1 MSVLS
6 LKQLLTELKQENINT
21 WFDLGLY
28 IDRLRDQL
36 PTFEHI
42 PDDFNLYLHQLQQ
55 GIAFVSFD
63 FGIDG
68 VSMEVSKYAKAFE
81 QFSEEISIH
90 YIAGTFKKFHQ
101 TVIEE
106 RWTKHAIPYVDGFN
120 GCDTYK
126 DFFDTKLCRG
136 SREYNQLIEKLWR
149 ETQILCNEIGE
160 IIEQNQIQLLIPC
173 NVNANP
179 GNVALALALVILS
192 EKMRI
197 PVLNSSHDFYWEDGK
212 RPWQRDNQS
221 AGVRDHFFTNAHLG
235 EVFTLIEMLY
245 PWDSARWFQ
254 AVLSSSQQ
262 STLINKFGV
271 NPGNIGL
278 MPTCVDLDCY
288 RQVDDQERINILKR
302 IEMLLCGEDQRLRS
316 KAVNNF
322 QNLDADWFDHATPLL
337 LGVEE
342 NISHTLLTGNLLFVQ
357 PTRIIARK
365 RIEYDLD
372 FIQSLLTHSK
382 FKKIFDR
389 NRELTITLY
398 VSGPLAY
405 PFTAHC
411 DYFNQLTK
419 AFELLLQTIE
429 PCYRKRVFLA
439 FNFGAEKNAR
449 FAEQSFDLL
458 RIHEVYAVANL
469 VLLPSKQEGRGLPL
483 LEASAVEAPILTSR
497 YDPEA
502 VFREVIGEHLSEDL
516 RLKVFEYPENKQF
529 SEQMLSK
536 ITALLFNPYGQQS
549 THNREVIEQRYS
561 VEALARTI
569 KDFLYH
575 IWFNCQPASARFDT
589 LQQIFATVSRQT
601 DFKGQFNQ
609 LVLCNNRKYIAG
621 ISDIEY
627 MSYLKSLIDPSAFR
641 IEEKETKG
649 RLMQYARYLIDTYL
663 TESIDA
669 QNSAQ
674 QQNILNFYQQLNLI
688 FYYQTGEDALAI
700 DHSLSYRHRNR
711 KHFPYR
717 KMTEMELA
725 GIATALIR
733 HIFSDIVQPKISQ
746 HPHNVF
752 QDLIGGIYEC
762 VGSDNIVIDD
772 SQRMADDLKAN
783 LPFAWFPGPNFHIE
797 SLMLIWRTLRARLG
811 IKFGELLTAKDLE
824 NSDHIAPVSVFVNLT
839 SDGYRANYATV
850 CEWIEQKAPSEITA
864 LHHAGLVKIIATKCS
879 SRGIHPGQL
888 GDEALNALIEIKNS
902 HGFVVAIGESA
913 LLTLDMLDIPSYR
926 IGRVHSK
933 VAASFMHLNIDD
945 SYIQWIPAG
954 LRPGLAYPT
963 PIQTPVEFSQVLNS
977 ESYRQCVELFGEA
990 GVLKQ
995 LRQDADSFGTPIKR
1009 LLSRLLEQHS
1019 QQNSQTAPEENSA
1032 LASSM
1037 ITGLHEDG
1045 SPWSGAMA
1053 KVTQL
1058 ESRQWN
1064 FDTLLTQQSNDTV
1077 LSLTQRLFKESTH
1090 HQKQKKKKK
1099 QSYIAWNGGYI
1110 LNAELVGKLAL
1121 SEKYIGSPLGLLI
1134 KNGRLL
1140 SLPLF
1145 NKPVL
1150 CFLKSGKITIKEAG
1164 LKHGF
1169 TLGKMDEE
1177 LDDELDDELNDDELD
1192 DELNKESVFT
1202 FESTGHNN
1210 LSDKNIC
1217 YFDLMFEKK
1226 TIFNENHT
1234 FYYLSGNRIIKI
1246 IRDQSQEIALNPVG
1260 VSLAFP
1266 ADQAPASWVEGSELN
1281 MTIAGWDDVLNAIE
1295 AGPRLIRDGEES
1307 IEMQAGGWKTQ
1318 KSIATQAARVD
1329 FMDMRGPKIGVGI
1342 NAAGELIVVAI
1353 NGRIRESVGA
1363 THIELAKI
1371 LLQQGAKQAM
1381 GFDPGGSVTLVV
1393 DGVQLNISPYNKDYE
1408 KNPLSMPPQARF
1420 VGNAIIGYMNN
1431 Q

>member
-6 LKQLLTELKQENINT
+6 SKQLLTELKQENINT

-42 PDDFNLYLHQLQQ
+42 PDDFNLYLSQLQQ

-81 QFSEEISIH
+81 QFSEQISIH
-90 YIAGTFKKFHQ
+90 YIAGTFKKYHQ

-106 RWTKHAIPYVDGFN
+106 RWTKHAIPSVDGFN

-126 DFFDTKLCRG
+126 DYFETKLCRG

-149 ETQILCNEIGE
+149 ETQILCKEIGE
-160 IIEQNQIQLLIPC
+160 IIEQHQIQLLIPC

-192 EKMRI
+192 EKMCI

-212 RPWQRDNQS
+212 RPWQRDKNRT
-221 AGVRDHFFTNAHLG
+221 GVRDHFFTNAHLG

-245 PWDSARWFQ
+245 PWDSSRWFQ

-262 STLINKFGV
+262 STLIDEFGI

-278 MPTCVDLDCY
+278 MPTCVDLDNY

-302 IEMLLCGEDQRLRS
+302 MEMLLCGKDQRLRS

-322 QNLDADWFDHATPLL
+322 QDLDAGWFEDATPLL

-342 NISHTLLTGNLLFVQ
+342 NINLTLLTGNLLFVQ

-372 FIQSLLTHSK
+372 FIQSLLTHSP
-382 FKKIFDR
+382 FKKRFDR
-389 NRELTITLY
+389 NPALTITMY

-411 DYFNQLTK
+411 NYFNQLTK
-419 AFELLLQTIE
+419 AYVALLESID

-458 RIHEVYAVANL
+458 RIYEVYAVANL

-483 LEASAVEAPILTSR
+483 LEASAVETPILTSR

-529 SEQMLSK
+529 SEEMLSQ
-536 ITALLFNPYGQQS
+536 ITDLLFNPYGQQS

-561 VEALARTI
+561 VEVLARTI
-569 KDFLYH
+569 KDFLYR
-575 IWFNCQPASARFDT
+575 IWFNCQPAAAQFDT
-589 LQQIFATVSRQT
+589 LQQTFDAVSCQT
-601 DFKGQFNQ
+601 DLKGQFNQ
-609 LVLCNNRKYIAG
+609 LVLCKNRKYIAG

-641 IEEKETKG
+641 MEEKEVKG
-649 RLMQYARYLIDTYL
+649 RLMQYARYLINTYVND
-663 TESIDA
+663 INDA

-674 QQNILNFYQQLNLI
+674 QHNILNFYQQLSLI
-688 FYYQTGEDALAI
+688 FYYQSGEDELAI

-725 GIATALIR
+725 GIATALMR
-733 HIFSDIVQPKISQ
+733 HIFTDIVQPGISQ

-772 SQRMADDLKAN
+772 SERMARDLKAN

-797 SLMLIWRTLRARLG
+797 SLMLIWRTLRTRLG
-811 IKFGELLTAKDLE
+811 VKFGELLTAKDLE
-824 NSDHIAPVSVFVNLT
+824 NCDHIAPVSVFVNQT

-850 CEWIEQKAPSEITA
+850 CEWIEQHAPSEITA
-864 LHHAGLVKIIATKCS
+864 LHRAGLVKIIATKCS

-888 GDEALNALIEIKNS
+888 GDEALNALIAIKNS

-926 IGRVHSK
+926 IGRIHSK
-933 VAASFMHLNIDD
+933 IAASFMHLNIDD

-954 LRPGLAYPT
+954 LRPSLAYPT
-963 PIQTPVEFSQVLNS
+963 PIQTPVAFSQELKS
-977 ESYRQCVELFGEA
+977 ESYQQCIELFGEA
-990 GVLKQ
+990 DVLKQ
-995 LRQDADSFGTPIKR
+995 LRQDADTFGTPIKQV
-1009 LLSRLLEQHS
+1009 LSRLLDHHS
-1019 QQNSQTAPEENSA
+1019 HKSSQTATEEISA
-1032 LASSM
+1032 ISSSM

-1058 ESRQWN
+1058 ESCQWN

-1077 LSLTQRLFKESTH
+1077 LSLTQRFFKESTH
-1090 HQKQKKKKK
+1090 HQKQLKKQKKKH
-1099 QSYIAWNGGYI
+1099 SYIAWNGGYI

-1134 KNGRLL
+1134 KKGRLL

-1150 CFLKSGKITIKEAG
+1150 CFLESGKITIKEAG

-1169 TLGKMDEE
+1169 TLAKMDEE
-1177 LDDELDDELNDDELD
+1177 LDEEL
-1192 DELNKESVFT
+1192 VFR
-1202 FESTGHNN
+1202 FESTNHNR
-1210 LSDKNIC
+1210 LTDKNLC
-1217 YFDLMFEKK
+1217 FFDLMFEKE
-1226 TIFNENHT
+1226 TVFNENHI

-1281 MTIAGWDDVLNAIE
+1281 MTVAGWDDVLNAIE
-1295 AGPRLIRDGEES
+1295 AGPRLIRDGVES

-1342 NAAGELIVVAI
+1342 NSVGELIVVAI

-1393 DGVQLNISPYNKDYE
+1393 DGEQLNISPYNKDYE
-1408 KNPLSMPPQARF
+1408 KSPLSMPPQARF
-1420 VGNAIIGYMNN
+1420 VGNAIIGCVNN
-1431 Q
+1431 KE

>member
-1 MSVLS
+1 MSALS
-6 LKQLLTELKQENINT
+6 SKQLITELKQENINT

-36 PTFEHI
+36 PTFEYV
-42 PDDFNLYLHQLQQ
+42 PNDFNLYLSQLQQ

-81 QFSEEISIH
+81 QFSEQISIH
-90 YIAGTFKKFHQ
+90 YIAGTFKKYHQ

-106 RWTKHAIPYVDGFN
+106 RWTKHAIPTVDGFN

-126 DFFDTKLCRG
+126 DYFETKLCRG
-136 SREYNQLIEKLWR
+136 SKEYNQLIEKLWR
-149 ETQILCNEIGE
+149 ETRILCKQIGE
-160 IIEQNQIQLLIPC
+160 IIEQHQIQLLIPC

-179 GNVALALALVILS
+179 GNVALALAVVILS

-212 RPWQRDNQS
+212 RPWQRDKNTT
-221 AGVRDHFFTNAHLG
+221 GVRDHFFTNAHLG

-245 PWDSARWFQ
+245 PWDSSRWFQ

-262 STLINKFGV
+262 STLIDKFGI

-302 IEMLLCGEDQRLRS
+302 MEMLLCGEDQRLRS
-316 KAVNNF
+316 KAVNDF
-322 QNLDADWFDHATPLL
+322 QDLDAGWFENAPPLL

-382 FKKIFDR
+382 FKKVFDR
-389 NRELTITLY
+389 NRELTITMY

-419 AFELLLQTIE
+419 AFETLLESIE

-439 FNFGAEKNAR
+439 FNFGAEKNSR
-449 FAEQSFDLL
+449 FSGQSFDRL

-502 VFREVIGEHLSEDL
+502 VFREVIGEHLSADL
-516 RLKVFEYPENKQF
+516 RLKVYEYPENKQF
-529 SEQMLSK
+529 SKKMLSQ
-536 ITALLFNPYGQQS
+536 ITALLFNPSGQQS

-561 VEALARTI
+561 VEVLARTI
-569 KDFLYH
+569 KDFLYR
-575 IWFNCQPASARFDT
+575 IWFNCQPASAQFDT
-589 LQQIFATVSRQT
+589 LQQTFDTVSRQT
-601 DFKGQFNQ
+601 DYKGQFNQ

-641 IEEKETKG
+641 MEEKEVKG
-649 RLMQYARYLIDTYL
+649 RLMQYARYLVNTYVTDT
-663 TESIDA
+663 SDA
-669 QNSAQ
+669 KNSAQ
-674 QQNILNFYQQLNLI
+674 QQNILGFYQQLNLI

-725 GIATALIR
+725 GIATALMR
-733 HIFSDIVQPKISQ
+733 RIFTDIVQPKISQ

-772 SQRMADDLKAN
+772 SERMASDLKAN
-783 LPFAWFPGPNFHIE
+783 LPFGWFPGPNFHIE

-811 IKFGELLTAKDLE
+811 VKFGELLTAADLE
-824 NSDHIAPVSVFVNLT
+824 NSGHIAPVSVFVNQT
-839 SDGYRANYATV
+839 SDGYRVNYATV
-850 CEWIEQKAPSEITA
+850 CAWIEQQAPSEITA
-864 LHHAGLVKIIATKCS
+864 LHRAGLVKIIATNCS
-879 SRGIHPGQL
+879 SRGIHLGQL
-888 GDEALNALIEIKNS
+888 GNEAMNALIEIKNS

-926 IGRVHSK
+926 IGRIHSK
-933 VAASFMHLNIDD
+933 IAASFMHLNIDD

-954 LRPGLAYPT
+954 LRPSLSYPT
-963 PIQTPVEFSQVLNS
+963 PIQTPVAFSRVLNN
-977 ESYRQCVELFGEA
+977 ESYQQCVGLFGETD
-990 GVLKQ
+990 VLKQ
-995 LRQDADSFGTPIKR
+995 LRQDADSFGTPIKQV
-1009 LLSRLLEQHS
+1009 LSRLLEQHS
-1019 QQNSQTAPEENSA
+1019 RKSSQTANDENSA
-1032 LASSM
+1032 LSSSM

-1058 ESRQWN
+1058 ETHQWN

-1077 LSLTQRLFKESTH
+1077 LSLTQRFFKESTH
-1090 HQKQKKKKK
+1090 HQKQKKKKKLK

-1150 CFLKSGKITIKEAG
+1150 CFLGSGKITIKEAG

-1177 LDDELDDELNDDELD
+1177 LHG
-1192 DELNKESVFT
+1192 ESVFT
-1202 FESTGHNN
+1202 FKSTNYNRLTDNN
-1210 LSDKNIC
+1210 LC
-1217 YFDLMFEKK
+1217 YFDLIFEKE
-1226 TIFNENHT
+1226 TVFNENHI
-1234 FYYLSGNRIIKI
+1234 FYYLSGNTIIKI
-1246 IRDQSQEIALNPVG
+1246 IRDQSQEIVLNPVG

-1281 MTIAGWDDVLNAIE
+1281 MTVAGWDDVLNAIE
-1295 AGPRLIRDGEES
+1295 AGPRLIRDGVES
-1307 IEMQAGGWKTQ
+1307 IEIQAGGWKTQ

-1342 NAAGELIVVAI
+1342 NASGELIVVAI

-1371 LLQQGAKQAM
+1371 LLQQGVQQAM

-1393 DGVQLNISPYNKDYE
+1393 DGEQLNISPYNKDYE

-1420 VGNAIIGYMNN
+1420 VGNAIIGCVNN
-1431 Q
+1431 QE